1 MMAVLTSGTMLMLHM
16 VLVRAAGLPDV
27 KESELAPTYPLRCG
41 LAQKN
46 GSPAAD
52 AAMIRRIQP

>member
-27 KESELAPTYPLRCG
+27 KESELAPTYPLRYG
-41 LAQKN
+41 LAQKTDRQLQT
-46 GSPAAD
+46 P
-52 AAMIRRIQP
+52 Q